1 MNFKKTFIFTSLSIM
16 TVAVVAAT
24 SIATTSCQNAN
35 DTRSLPTPTKSA
47 KMTLME
53 SLQQRHS
60 VRDFSDKAVSDADLS
75 ELLWAAC
82 GINRPDTKKITAPSA
97 INAQDILVYVCTKDG
112 AWLYVPDGNSLQ
124 KVSDKDL
131 RSAVAGRQEAVAVA
145 PVSLVL
151 VSDRT
156 KFGDR
161 AKGADMMGAIDAG
174 YVSQNICLACT
185 ALGLATVP
193 RMTMDK
199 ETLAKEL
206 HLDENKTLLINHPVG
221 YEK

>member
-1 MNFKKTFIFTSLSIM
+1 MNFKKTSIFTAMSFV
-16 TVAVVAAT
+16 TVAVVAAGQ
-24 SIATTSCQNAN
+24 S
-35 DTRSLPTPTKSA
+35 DTRSLPAPTKSA

-131 RSAVAGRQEAVAVA
+131 RPAVAGRQEAVAVA

-161 AKGADMMGAIDAG
+161 AKGAEVMGAIDAG

-206 HLDENKTLLINHPVG
+206 HLDENKTLLVNHPVG

>member
-1 MNFKKTFIFTSLSIM
+1 MNFKKTSIFTAMSFVA
-16 TVAVVAAT
+16 VAVVAVGQ
-24 SIATTSCQNAN
+24 S
-35 DTRSLPTPTKSA
+35 DTRSLPAPTKSA

-131 RSAVAGRQEAVAVA
+131 RPAVAGRQEAVAVA

-161 AKGADMMGAIDAG
+161 AKGAEVMGAIDAG

-206 HLDENKTLLINHPVG
+206 HLDENKTLLVNHPVG

>member
-1 MNFKKTFIFTSLSIM
+1 MNFKKTSILTAM
-16 TVAVVAAT
+16 SFVAVAVVAAGQ
-24 SIATTSCQNAN
+24 S
-35 DTRSLPTPTKSA
+35 DTRSLPAPTKSA

-131 RSAVAGRQEAVAVA
+131 RPAVAGRQEAVAVA

-161 AKGADMMGAIDAG
+161 AKGAEVMGAIDAG

-206 HLDENKTLLINHPVG
+206 HLDENKTLLVNHPVG

>member
-1 MNFKKTFIFTSLSIM
+1 MNMNFKKTSIFTAMSFVA
-16 TVAVVAAT
+16 VAVVAAGQ
-24 SIATTSCQNAN
+24 S
-35 DTRSLPTPTKSA
+35 DTRSLPAPTKSA

-131 RSAVAGRQEAVAVA
+131 RPAVAGRQEAVAVA

-161 AKGADMMGAIDAG
+161 AKGAEVMGAIDAG

-193 RMTMDK
+193 RMTMNK

-206 HLDENKTLLINHPVG
+206 HLDENKTLLVNHPVG